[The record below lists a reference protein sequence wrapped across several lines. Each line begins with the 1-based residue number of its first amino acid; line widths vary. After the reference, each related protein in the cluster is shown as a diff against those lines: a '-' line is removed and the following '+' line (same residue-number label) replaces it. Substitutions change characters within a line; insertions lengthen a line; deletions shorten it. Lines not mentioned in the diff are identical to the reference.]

1 MPTRIS
7 ADLFVS
13 PAEDRAIKTA
23 ADRAGLSK
31 RAWITQVVRD
41 RIDQTDDTKRVEHLI
56 ERLDTETRARSA
68 QTTAQTLEVIRLEAA
83 RLTDYVVDAMHQA
96 MPKPEPVAAPEP
108 TAEWGELVA
117 LLHKIAAKV
126 AGRTQVDA
134 ALTEQAVK
142 HIARCRTEYDAAQ
155 NNVKRVKEKES
166 ALIRA
171 LGQTDSVIP
180 QLDDLFALLHPMT
193 GIAYPK

>member
-1 MPTRIS
+1 MCS
-7 ADLFVS
+7 SDL
-13 PAEDRAIKTA
+13 
-23 ADRAGLSK
+23 
-31 RAWITQVVRD
+31 
-41 RIDQTDDTKRVEHLI
+41 
-56 ERLDTETRARSA
+56 
-68 QTTAQTLEVIRLEAA
+68 
-83 RLTDYVVDAMHQA
+83 
-96 MPKPEPVAAPEP
+96 
-108 TAEWGELVA
+108 LVA

-193 GIAYPK
+193 GISYPK

>member
-68 QTTAQTLEVIRLEAA
+68 QSTAQTLEVIRLEAA
-83 RLTDYVVDAMHQA
+83 RLTDYVVDAMHNA
-96 MPKPEPVAAPEP
+96 IPKPEAPAAKDQPV
-108 TAEWGELVA
+108 EWGELVSA
-117 LLHKIAAKV
+117 LHKLGEEV
-126 AGRTQVDA
+126 ANTNQVKPEMVQRA
-134 ALTEQAVK
+134 IKE
-142 HIARCRTEYDAAQ
+142 IARCRKEFDVAQ
-155 NNVKRVKEKES
+155 NNLKRVREKET
-166 ALIRA
+166 ALIRVIE
-171 LGQTDSVIP
+171 QTKSIIP
-180 QLDDLFALLHPMT
+180 QLDNLFDLLHPMT
-193 GIAYPK
+193 GISYPK